1 MVKTEDAK
9 LRRGARALRHA
20 DPATAERPGTVE
32 VWNELE
38 RARQARDEGDA
49 RLRAAVARAR
59 EEGLSWRQIAA
70 ALGTSHQAAMQRYGE
85 DPGRAEAV
93 RTRPRAAG

>member
-1 MVKTEDAK
+1 VKVKDSR
-9 LRRGARALRHA
+9 LHRGARALRHS

-49 RLRAAVARAR
+49 RLRAAVKRARAQ
-59 EEGLSWRQIAA
+59 GLSWRQIAA
-70 ALGTSHQAAMQRYGE
+70 ALGTSHQAAMQRYAE
-85 DPGRAEAV
+85 DLSSPPA
-93 RTRPRAAG
+93 RPQRRAAG